1 MFIFYQFFSHC
12 FYLIFFPVCHTCII
26 KLEIQILNLC
36 TLVYIEK
43 QNTNAGVFC
52 ILTRFYFEPGNDFWG
67 TKSSCFLQKEGS
79 FAICTRSIVG
89 PVLVLALQLGEKVC
103 CHIFQCW
110 RLYLVRQALICL
122 TVLFHHAFT
131 GGLNLVHV
139 CTAVLC
145 WYSEA
150 NGTSST
156 GCRVSSAHIMPSNC
170 G

>member
-1 MFIFYQFFSHC
+1 LIFAICYADPFVQYAICSDFCYQKRNMLIFYQFFSHC

-89 PVLVLALQLGEKVC
+89 PVLVLALQLGEKVYAAT
-103 CHIFQCW
+103 FFSVED
-110 RLYLVRQALICL
+110 Y
-122 TVLFHHAFT
+122 T
-131 GGLNLVHV
+131 
-139 CTAVLC
+139 
-145 WYSEA
+145 
-150 NGTSST
+150 
-156 GCRVSSAHIMPSNC
+156 
-170 G
+170 